1 MYSQRNQILNNQQFS
16 FNVDN
21 NPSNNQF
28 LNQNYQPNPN
38 LSLNDINLQKEIE
51 KANLL
56 NLLNNL
62 YLETSYPNINNININ
77 PNNNLSL
84 PKSIFG
90 LNTPQNNN
98 MNNINNVNNN
108 NIINNLLLKQALLLQ
123 LLNNKNNLST
133 NKYENNFI
141 NNNINNFNRKNFQ

>member
-62 YLETSYPNINNININ
+62 SLEPSYPNINNININ

-84 PKSIFG
+84 SNSIYG
-90 LNTPQNNN
+90 INMPQ
-98 MNNINNVNNN
+98 NNINNLNSNNDIN
-108 NIINNLLLKQALLLQ
+108 NNNLLLKQILL
-123 LLNNKNNLST
+123 
-133 NKYENNFI
+133 I
-141 NNNINNFNRKNFQ
+141 